1 MSFIRAFFKVGFVLV
16 FVAGMLGVGAFVGL
30 CAVGDAGPC
39 ASGDGEPAGPL
50 ENSSPVGQDPLEKAA
65 NTDVTPT
72 DPPDEEQAGGDGT
85 ESPTGDAADG
95 DEDDDGDRE
104 WISGPEPPTYPERT
118 HKGWDRELSFAGDPG
133 NTVANGSFWSVDS
146 EDVERFLAQKVNDYR
161 AANGLDRQSYS
172 HALASV
178 SRAHSADMARRG
190 YFAHPNPDGER
201 AWDRWGSEH
210 CRSWYSENLFR
221 SYAGTPVEGEP
232 EPLRT
237 AEGLARTAL
246 EGWQNSPPHDE
257 AMREPTTDAAGYGVY
272 FAALSDEPGYAM
284 YVTMNMC
291 VYNENPGP

>member
-16 FVAGMLGVGAFVGL
+16 FVTGMLGVGAFVGI

-39 ASGDGEPAGPL
+39 ASEGGESAGPL
-50 ENSSPVGQDPLEKAA
+50 ENSTPVGQDPLEKAA
-65 NTDVTPT
+65 DTDVTPSDPAGEEMT
-72 DPPDEEQAGGDGT
+72 DADEGDTAGGDATDGN
-85 ESPTGDAADG
+85 EDG
-95 DEDDDGDRE
+95 DDDRE

-118 HKGWDRELSFAGDPG
+118 PKGWDRELSFAGDPG

-146 EDVERFLAQKVNDYR
+146 EDVERFLARMINDYR
-161 AANGLDRQSYS
+161 AANGLERMAHS

-178 SRAHSADMARRG
+178 SRAHSADMAQRG
-190 YFAHPNPDGER
+190 YFAHQNPDGER

-210 CRSWYSENLFR
+210 CRSWYSENIFR
-221 SYAGTPVEGEP
+221 SYAGTAVTGEP

-257 AMREPTTDAAGYGVY
+257 ALRKPTTDAAGYGVY
-272 FAALSDEPGYAM
+272 FAPLSDEPGFAM
-284 YVTMNMC
+284 YVTLNMC